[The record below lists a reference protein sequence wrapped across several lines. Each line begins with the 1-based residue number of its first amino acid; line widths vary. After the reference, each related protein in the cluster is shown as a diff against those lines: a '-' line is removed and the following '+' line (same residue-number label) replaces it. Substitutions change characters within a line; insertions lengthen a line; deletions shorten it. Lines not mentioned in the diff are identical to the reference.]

1 MNKKDINFEVERFI
15 KGNYQKS
22 VALELLRKDGFSEEE
37 IQQHAH
43 KFDQLRKNPD
53 NSLSY
58 FLPFLFLVLATFTSL
73 TLTLK
78 EEIEIK
84 PVFLVLF
91 LFTITTTY
99 FFSKKNK
106 TAIIATA
113 FLTILSMLLI
123 IYLYIISFL
132 GFGKLLLIELFLI
145 LALLSVKRFY
155 TKVAK
160 S

>member
-58 FLPFLFLVLATFTSL
+58 FPPFLFLVLASITSL

-78 EEIEIK
+78 EEIDFK
-84 PVFLVLF
+84 PFFLVLF

-113 FLTILSMLLI
+113 FLTILSMLLLV
-123 IYLYIISFL
+123 YLYIISFL
-132 GFGKLLLIELFLI
+132 GLGKLLLIELFLI
-145 LALLSVKRFY
+145 LALFSVKRFY
-155 TKVAK
+155 TKIAK

>member
-1 MNKKDINFEVERFI
+1 MNKKDINFEVERFL

-58 FLPFLFLVLATFTSL
+58 FPPFLFLVLASITSL

-78 EEIEIK
+78 EEIDFK
-84 PVFLVLF
+84 PFFLVLF

-113 FLTILSMLLI
+113 FLTILSMLLLV
-123 IYLYIISFL
+123 YLYIISFL
-132 GFGKLLLIELFLI
+132 GLGKLLLIELFLI
-145 LALLSVKRFY
+145 LALFSVKRFY
-155 TKVAK
+155 TKIAK